1 VSFLLTQNSNLTD
14 QLYRGVLEWSCS
26 LCGVQSCYKPD
37 KAYAMVSVTKTADQ
51 IAMRSMVVGDEG

>member
-1 VSFLLTQNSNLTD
+1 V
-14 QLYRGVLEWSCS
+14 
-26 LCGVQSCYKPD
+26 CGVQSCYEPG